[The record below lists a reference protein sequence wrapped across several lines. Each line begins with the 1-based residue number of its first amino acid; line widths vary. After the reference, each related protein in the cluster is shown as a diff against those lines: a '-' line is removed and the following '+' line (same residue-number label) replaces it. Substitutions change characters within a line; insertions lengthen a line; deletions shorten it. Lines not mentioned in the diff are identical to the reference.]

1 MDESTIRRLNALNQ
15 QFYEIVANDF
25 DATRQKPWAGWRQLT
40 PYLHSGMRVLDV
52 GCGNGRFG
60 VFIAENL
67 QGASSYTGLDS
78 SSTLLERARLALAH
92 VQAQLLVHDVVTAPL
107 GEDMGQFDLVVLFG
121 VLHHVP
127 GAAQRLDLMRRL
139 ARCVEPGGWLV
150 FSEWRFYEDERLRAR
165 ILPWDA
171 EMQIEPGDYLL
182 DWRRGTTALRY
193 CHYVDE
199 QEHQQLLA
207 ATGLARVAE
216 FRADSANLYSVL
228 HKPLA

>member
-1 MDESTIRRLNALNQ
+1 M
-15 QFYEIVANDF
+15 
-25 DATRQKPWAGWRQLT
+25 
-40 PYLHSGMRVLDV
+40 PYLHSGIRVLDV

-67 QGASSYTGLDS
+67 QGAFSYTGLDS
-78 SSTLLERARLALAH
+78 SAVLLERARLALAH
-92 VQAQLLVHDVVTAPL
+92 VQAQLRVHDLVTAPL

-127 GAAQRLDLMRRL
+127 GAARRLDLMRRL
-139 ARCVEPGGWLV
+139 ARCVALGGWLV
-150 FSEWRFYEDERLRAR
+150 FSEWHFYEDERLRAR

-171 EMQIEPGDYLL
+171 EMQVEPGDYLL

-199 QEHQQLLA
+199 QEHQELLA
-207 ATGLARVAE
+207 ATGLVRVAE

>member
-1 MDESTIRRLNALNQ
+1 MDESTIRRLNAINQ
-15 QFYEIVANDF
+15 RFYETVATDF
-25 DATRQKPWAGWRQLT
+25 DATRQKPWLGWRQLV
-40 PYLHSGMRVLDV
+40 PYLRAGMRVLDV

-60 VFIAENL
+60 MFVAENL
-67 QGASSYTGLDS
+67 QGAFSYMGLDS
-78 SSTLLERARLALAH
+78 SAALLERAKLALAH
-92 VQAQLLVHDVVTAPL
+92 VDARLHVRDVVTEPL
-107 GEDMGQFDLVVLFG
+107 GDDLGCFDLVALFG

-139 ARCVEPGGWLV
+139 AQCVEPGGWLI
-150 FSEWRFYEDERLRAR
+150 FSEWRFYEDARLRER

-171 EMQIEPGDYLL
+171 EMQVEQGDYLL

-193 CHYVDE
+193 CHDVDDK
-199 QEHQQLLA
+199 EHERLVA
-207 ATGLARVAE
+207 ATGLAVVAE

>member
-1 MDESTIRRLNALNQ
+1 MDESTIRRLNAINQ
-15 QFYEIVANDF
+15 QFYETVAADF
-25 DATRQKPWAGWRQLT
+25 DATRQKPWLGWWQLV
-40 PYLHSGMRVLDV
+40 PYLHAGMRVLDV

-60 VFIAENL
+60 VFVAENL
-67 QGASSYTGLDS
+67 QGAFSYVGLDS
-78 SSTLLERARLALAH
+78 SAALLERARAALGYVDARLQ
-92 VQAQLLVHDVVTAPL
+92 VRDLVTDPL
-107 GEDMGQFDLVVLFG
+107 SEHLGQFELVVLFG

-127 GAAQRLDLMRRL
+127 GAARRLDLMRRL
-139 ARCVEPGGWLV
+139 AQCVEPGGWLV

-171 EMQIEPGDYLL
+171 EMQVEPGDYLL

-193 CHYVDE
+193 CHYVDDA
-199 QEHQQLLA
+199 EHERLVA

>member
-1 MDESTIRRLNALNQ
+1 MDESTIRRLNAINQ
-15 QFYEIVANDF
+15 QFYETVAADF
-25 DATRQKPWAGWRQLT
+25 DATRQKPWLGWRQLV
-40 PYLHSGMRVLDV
+40 PYLSAGMRVLDV

-60 VFIAENL
+60 MFVAENL
-67 QGASSYTGLDS
+67 QGAFSYVGLDNS
-78 SSTLLERARLALAH
+78 AALLKRARAALGHMDAH
-92 VQAQLLVHDVVTAPL
+92 LLIHDVVTAPL
-107 GEDMGQFDLVVLFG
+107 GDDLGRFDLVVLFG

-139 ARCVEPGGWLV
+139 AQCVQPGGWLV

-171 EMQIEPGDYLL
+171 EMQVEPKDYLL
-182 DWRRGTTALRY
+182 DWRRGATALRY
-193 CHYVDE
+193 CHYVDDA
-199 QEHQQLLA
+199 EHERLVA
-207 ATGLARVAE
+207 ATGLAVAAE